1 MKTWLIALVMVIAVG
16 CAEGVQ
22 STDSSDTSLLASA
35 SSVSTVVS
43 TTVVKTIIPQTT
55 TSQTPPSTIPGCE
68 IFVDSICPPNG
79 VDPRLA
85 CLPNCDGVDFTG
97 MVAPGLYFS
106 DFDSLDGANFT
117 DSILKE
123 AIFNDQS
130 PVNGA
135 VFTNADLSG
144 SSFFSIFPV
153 EASGVNLA
161 DAYFYRTCFRGTNLR
176 GANFTN
182 AFLQAA
188 SFVGANLT
196 DVDFSGAKTIAEEDY
211 DGEGFYGVTFQS
223 STVDGVIPSL
233 NFGPTQSGNSLEIFQ
248 FFGSMCE
255 EQ

>member
-1 MKTWLIALVMVIAVG
+1 MKTWLIALVMVIAAG
-16 CAEGVQ
+16 CTSGVQ
-22 STDSSDTSLLASA
+22 SSDSSDTSVLESTSSA
-35 SSVSTVVS
+35 TAVVS
-43 TTVVKTIIPQTT
+43 TTVVKTTIPQTT
-55 TSQTPPSTIPGCE
+55 TSQTPTSTIPGCE
-68 IFVDSICPPNG
+68 IFVDSICPSSG

-85 CLPNCDGVDFTG
+85 CLPNCDGVDFAG
-97 MVAPGLYFS
+97 LIAPGLYFG
-106 DFDSLDGANFT
+106 DFSFEGANFT
-117 DSILKE
+117 DASLIGASFYDDSKILGT
-123 AIFNDQS
+123 I
-130 PVNGA
+130 
-135 VFTNADLSG
+135 FTNADLSG

-182 AFLQAA
+182 AFLPAA